1 MRNYKA
7 FGVKNL
13 KVDSLQCEV
22 IAETRCKTVLTGS
35 KKLFNYIIIGFKS
48 LNVTVTL
55 VLNR

>member
-22 IAETRCKTVLTGS
+22 IAETRCMTVLTGS